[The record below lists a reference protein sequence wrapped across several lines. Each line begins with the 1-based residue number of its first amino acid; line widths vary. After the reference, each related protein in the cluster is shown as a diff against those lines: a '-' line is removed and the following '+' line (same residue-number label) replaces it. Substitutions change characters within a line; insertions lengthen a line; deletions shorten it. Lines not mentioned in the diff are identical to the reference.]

1 MECLSGESVKVGL
14 SLPAVSRILKGK
26 TYRNVYI
33 GLSPENRKR
42 AAGTQ
47 MDLLIERVR
56 ETLPA
61 DGLTSGQLV
70 LFLKPLGY
78 SEGVIPKLAKANVIV
93 KTGTLKRCPTGTTLP
108 GFESYVRCAYPTEIL
123 RTATSRRS
131 RLFNY
136 LARSRIVFGPF
147 VDRLTTEPESEFIAD
162 DLTPNDSWNND
173 FAFKG
178 ESFAHFRGH
187 RALVRV

>member
-1 MECLSGESVKVGL
+1 VKTRLQCHCFSKKAKITEEQARQVFQLYFNGMPKQRIGSEVGI
-14 SLPAVSRILKGK
+14 SLPTVSRILKGN

-33 GLSPENRKR
+33 ELSPEDRKR

-47 MDLLIERVR
+47 LDLLIERVR

-93 KTGTLKRCPTGTTLP
+93 KTGSK
-108 GFESYVRCAYPTEIL
+108 
-123 RTATSRRS
+123 
-131 RLFNY
+131 
-136 LARSRIVFGPF
+136 
-147 VDRLTTEPESEFIAD
+147 
-162 DLTPNDSWNND
+162 
-173 FAFKG
+173 KG
-178 ESFAHFRGH
+178 KWLLH
-187 RALVRV
+187 RAQKRYRLI